1 MTLDELRRYAV
12 ARSLFPPTDLV
23 NAIRTLGYVQAD
35 PIRAPARAQDLILR
49 HRVKDY
55 RVDDLERHYPNV
67 PLIEDTIYNY
77 GFFHRETRAL
87 LHPRKLSAHAMA
99 FMQSHATLRRNIL
112 RYLAANPVAH
122 PREIESAVGDGA
134 RVNGWGGSSSAA
146 TMMLEC
152 LHKQGKLHVCRRD
165 AGIKV
170 YSLVDDDQAAIRH
183 TSAARADQLIRLV
196 VNLYAPMAEKSLM
209 PIIRGM
215 GRYRPGADFIRR
227 FERLIRSG
235 EMRRETIDGLAY
247 VWLADEHIPNEI
259 DDSVRFLAPF
269 DPVVW
274 DRTRFEHLWGWAYRF
289 EAYTPPP
296 KRKLGYYALPL
307 LWREHVIGWANVN
320 AKSAKLDVQLGF
332 ANKQRLRGH
341 TARFNSCLG
350 SETKTFRQFLLEPA
364 PSAPSIPS
372 ASRP

>member
-23 NAIRTLGYVQAD
+23 AAIRMLGYVQAD

-49 HRVKDY
+49 HRVRDY
-55 RVDDLERHYPNV
+55 RVDDLERHYPNL

-77 GFFHRETRAL
+77 GFFHRDTRAL
-87 LHPRKLSAHAMA
+87 LHPRKLSVHATE
-99 FMQSHATLRRNIL
+99 FMQSHATLRRNVL
-112 RYLAANPVAH
+112 RYVAANPAAH

-170 YSLVDDDQAAIRH
+170 YSLVNVDHDATRH
-183 TSAARADQLIRLV
+183 TSAARADRLIRLV
-196 VNLYAPMAEKSLM
+196 VNLYAPMAVKSLL

-235 EMRRETIDGLAY
+235 ELRREIIDGIAY
-247 VWLADEHIPNEI
+247 VWPTDESIPNEI

-307 LWREHVIGWANVN
+307 LWREHIIGWANVN

-332 ANKQRLRGH
+332 ANKQKLRGH
-341 TARFNSCLG
+341 TVRFNSCLE
-350 SETKTFRQFLLEPA
+350 SETESFRQFLLAPA
-364 PSAPSIPS
+364 RPDPSKPL

>member
-1 MTLDELRRYAV
+1 MTLDELRRYAI

-23 NAIRTLGYVQAD
+23 SAVRTLGYVQAD

-55 RVDDLERHYPNV
+55 RVDDLERHYPKL

-87 LHPRKLSAHAMA
+87 LHPRKLSAHAIA
-99 FMQSHATLRRNIL
+99 FMQSHATLRKNVL
-112 RYLAANPVAH
+112 RYLAANPAAH
-122 PREIESAVGDGA
+122 PREIESAIGDGA

-170 YSLVDDDQAAIRH
+170 YSLVDVDRDATRY
-183 TSAARADQLIRLV
+183 TSAARADRLIRLI

-209 PIIRGM
+209 PFIRGM
-215 GRYRPGADFIRR
+215 GRYRPDADFIRR
-227 FERLIRSG
+227 YKGLIQSG
-235 EMRRETIDGLAY
+235 ELRRESIDGIAY
-247 VWLADEHIPNEI
+247 VWPADEMFPDVI
-259 DDSVRFLAPF
+259 DDNVSFLAPF

-289 EAYTPPP
+289 EAYTPPA

-307 LWREHVIGWANVN
+307 LWREHVIGWANVSV
-320 AKSAKLDVQLGF
+320 ASGKLDVQLGF
-332 ANKQRLRGH
+332 TSKQKLRGH
-341 TARFNSCLG
+341 TTRFNSCLA
-350 SETKTFRQFLLEPA
+350 SETATFRQFLLEPVR
-364 PSAPSIPS
+364 PTTSKPP

>member
-23 NAIRTLGYVQAD
+23 AAIRMLGYVQAD

-49 HRVKDY
+49 HRVRDY
-55 RVDDLERHYPNV
+55 RVDDLEREYPQL

-77 GFFHRETRAL
+77 GFFHREARAL
-87 LHPRKLSAHAMA
+87 LHPRKPSVHAIE
-99 FMQSHATLRRNIL
+99 FMQSHGALRRNIL
-112 RYLAANPVAH
+112 RYLAANPAAH
-122 PREIESAVGDGA
+122 PREIEEVAGAGA
-134 RVNGWGGSSSAA
+134 RINGWGGSSSAA

-170 YSLVDDDQAAIRH
+170 YSLVNTEHDVARPTTAV
-183 TSAARADQLIRLV
+183 RADRLV
-196 VNLYAPMAEKSLM
+196 RLIVNLYAPMAERSLL

-215 GRYRPGADFIRR
+215 GRYRPGVDFVRR
-227 FERLIRSG
+227 YERLIQSG
-235 EMRRETIDGLAY
+235 ALRRDLINGVNYT
-247 VWLADEHIPNEI
+247 WPADEHIPDSI

-269 DPVVW
+269 DPIVW

-307 LWREHVIGWANVN
+307 LWREHVIGWANVSV
-320 AKSAKLDVQLGF
+320 ASEKMDVKIGF
-332 ANKQRLRGH
+332 ANKQKLRGH
-341 TARFNSCLG
+341 TVRFNSCLE
-350 SETKTFRQFLLEPA
+350 SETESFRQFLLAPARPA
-364 PSAPSIPS
+364 PSKPL